1 MGTTFGK
8 TFACFDTFD
17 AFGCTLEEKKLA
29 LEHKKSGLSAIRFS
43 IRSP

>member
-1 MGTTFGK
+1 MLYI
-8 TFACFDTFD
+8 AL
-17 AFGCTLEEKKLA
+17 AEEEKVA